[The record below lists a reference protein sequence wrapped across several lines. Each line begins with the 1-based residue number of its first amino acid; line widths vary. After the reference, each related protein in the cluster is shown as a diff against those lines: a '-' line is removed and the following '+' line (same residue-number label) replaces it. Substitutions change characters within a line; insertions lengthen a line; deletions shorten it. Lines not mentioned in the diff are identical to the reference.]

1 MTKASGK
8 IPGWPCLQE
17 VMESLPLD
25 LYVRDAQG
33 QFLPFDAERAAT
45 LLASTPAPE
54 LPQQPDP
61 AYTRAVLDNMFDGV
75 ITIDRNGIIESFN
88 KAACTIFGYTRE
100 EVIGRN
106 VSLLMPPAEAVQ
118 HDHHLM
124 RHDQGHRTYLLGSPR
139 EMQGRRKDGSVFPI
153 NLAVSRIAYQGCTS
167 FVGVIRDITLRKKQE
182 EEIERLAFNDPLTEL
197 PNRRLLLDRLQ
208 QTIVGTMRSG
218 LHAALM
224 FLDLDHFKRLNDT
237 LGHDVGDELLKQVA
251 TRLTL
256 CVREGDT
263 VARLGGDEFVVLLDG
278 LGPPML
284 DAAAHCELVAHKILE
299 TLGQPYMLCGHPH
312 AITPSIGIVVFQGE
326 HDSTEDLLK
335 KADVAMYQAKSTGR
349 NGFRFFDPAMQAS
362 ALAHAALEQELRQS
376 LAASQFVLM
385 YQFMVAADGT
395 PRGAEALLRWQH
407 ERRGLVA
414 PGAFLEQA
422 EDSGLC
428 HALGQWVLQAACQQ
442 LVQWAGSDAT
452 AHWSLAVNISARHF
466 AQPDFVDQVSQV
478 VHACGARPDLLRLEL
493 TEATLMQDV
502 DRALQRM
509 RSLHAMG
516 VRFALDDFGTGYSSL
531 LHLQRFPLDQLK
543 IDRSFVTDLLT
554 QGNDACVARSVVALG
569 HALGLSVVAVG
580 VETAAQRN
588 ALATM
593 GCDMFQGYLFGQPLP
608 AVALLAA

>member
-1 MTKASGK
+1 MTETSEKV
-8 IPGWPCLQE
+8 PGWRCLQE
-17 VMESLPLD
+17 VMQSLPID
-25 LYVRDAQG
+25 LYVRDSDGRFVAINSDRG
-33 QFLPFDAERAAT
+33 AHILAGVAAPVEPEVPDAAYMRAI
-45 LLASTPAPE
+45 
-54 LPQQPDP
+54 
-61 AYTRAVLDNMFDGV
+61 LDNMFDGV
-75 ITIDRNGIIESFN
+75 ITIDRNGTIESFN
-88 KAACTIFGYTRE
+88 KAACTIFGYSRE

-106 VSLLMPPAEAVQ
+106 VSMLMPPSMAAQ
-118 HDHHLM
+118 HDQHLVRHH
-124 RHDQGHRTYLLGSPR
+124 QGHRTYLLGSPR

-153 NLAVSRIAYQGCTS
+153 NLAVSKIAYQGCPT

-182 EEIERLAFNDPLTEL
+182 EEIERMAFYDLLTEL
-197 PNRRLLLDRLQ
+197 PNRRLLLDRLH
-208 QTIVGTMRSG
+208 QTTVTTVRSG
-218 LHAALM
+218 LRAALM

-251 TRLTL
+251 LRLTH

-278 LGPPML
+278 LGPPTP
-284 DAAAHCELVAHKILE
+284 DAAAHCELVAHKILDA
-299 TLGQPYMLCGHPH
+299 LGQPYMLCGHPYS
-312 AITPSIGIVVFQGE
+312 ITPSIGIVVFQGE
-326 HDSTEDLLK
+326 QDSTEDLLK
-335 KADVAMYQAKSTGR
+335 KADVAMYQAKSAGR
-349 NGFRFFDPAMQAS
+349 NGLRFFDPAMQAS
-362 ALAHAALEQELRQS
+362 AQAHAALEQELRHS
-376 LAASQFVLM
+376 LAASQFVLL
-385 YQFMVAADGT
+385 YQFVVASDGT
-395 PRGAEALLRWQH
+395 PQGAEALLRWQH

-428 HALGQWVLQAACQQ
+428 HALGQWVLQTACQQ
-442 LVQWAGSDAT
+442 LVQWADSDAT
-452 AHWSLAVNISARHF
+452 QHWSLAVNISARHL
-466 AQPDFVDQVSQV
+466 AQPDFVEQVGQV
-478 VHACGARPDLLRLEL
+478 LRATGARPDLLRLEL

-502 DRALQRM
+502 DRAQQRM
-509 RSLHAMG
+509 GPLHAMG

-531 LHLQRFPLDQLK
+531 LHLQRLPLDQLK

-608 AVALLAA
+608 AVDLLAA

>member
-17 VMESLPLD
+17 VMESLPFD

-33 QFLPFDAERAAT
+33 QFLPFDTERATT
-45 LLASTPAPE
+45 LLAATPAPE
-54 LPQQPDP
+54 RLQQPDP
-61 AYTRAVLDNMFDGV
+61 AYTWAVLDNMFDGV

-118 HDHHLM
+118 HDHHLI
-124 RHDQGHRTYLLGSPR
+124 RHDQGHRTYLLSSPR

-153 NLAVSRIAYQGCTS
+153 NLAVSRIAYQGCPT

-182 EEIERLAFNDPLTEL
+182 EQIERLAFNDPLTDL
-197 PNRRLLLDRLQ
+197 PNRRLLLDRLH

-278 LGPPML
+278 LGPPTL

-299 TLGQPYMLCGHPH
+299 TLGQPYMLSGHPH

-335 KADVAMYQAKSTGR
+335 KADVAMYQAKSSGR
-349 NGFRFFDPAMQAS
+349 NGFRFFDPTMQAS
-362 ALAHAALEQELRQS
+362 ALAHAALEQELRRS
-376 LAASQFVLM
+376 LAASQFVLL
-385 YQFMVAADGT
+385 YQFMVAPDGT
-395 PRGAEALLRWQH
+395 PQGAEALLRWQH

-442 LVQWAGSDAT
+442 LVQWADSDAT

-466 AQPDFVDQVSQV
+466 AQPDFVDQISHI
-478 VHACGARPDLLRLEL
+478 VHATGARPDLLRLEL

-502 DRALQRM
+502 DRAQQRM

-580 VETAAQRN
+580 VETSAQRN
-588 ALATM
+588 ALASM

-608 AVALLAA
+608 AVELLAA